1 MAGWA
6 MSWCFFTFFLGSLFL
21 ALATPRMCLSKSTS
35 RVLFYETFPDS
46 FSISQHCT
54 LYRVL
59 YLFAFFFFHCKL
71 VNSWEVKD
79 CMLFKISK
87 AWQLYLTRWG
97 LFLQILIK
105 DDRFFLHT
113 APCKL
118 FTKYSWFYIMCEC
131 DWGWA
136 ASKWITWSA
145 SFLVWL
151 ESKKGTHFSL
161 NIFLKSSFNRAADS
175 PLCSHCLNIYPN
187 HCEYFWKPRN
197 MFPNPDFSSQ

>member
-1 MAGWA
+1 MLFHLFPRITILGISYPTNVSFKINLEGPFLWNL
-6 MSWCFFTFFLGSLFL
+6 SWF
-21 ALATPRMCLSKSTS
+21 
-35 RVLFYETFPDS
+35 LFYLP
-46 FSISQHCT
+46 T
-54 LYRVL
+54 LYTLQSFILIRI
-59 YLFAFFFFHCKL
+59 FFFFHCKL

-197 MFPNPDFSSQ
+197 MFPNPDFSSP